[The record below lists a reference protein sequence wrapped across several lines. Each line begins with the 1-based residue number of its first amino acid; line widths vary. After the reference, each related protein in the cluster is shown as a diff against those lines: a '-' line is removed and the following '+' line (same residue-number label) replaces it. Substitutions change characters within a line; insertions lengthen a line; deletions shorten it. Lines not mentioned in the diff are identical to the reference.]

1 MDKQS
6 VYIDNMVCDRCK
18 MMVQQ
23 VATSLGWR
31 VEQLDLGR
39 LIGWPPDG
47 QEPTVA
53 LTRLQQQLTS
63 LGFRPQ
69 EGQQGIVSRIK
80 GLIVDYVYNDRADLS
95 SALSD
100 LISTDVGQSYS
111 HLSRMFSHAEGRTIN
126 EFYRL
131 HRIERAKQLLVQT
144 TDPIGDIA
152 QHLNYG
158 SASRLTTVFKAD
170 TGLSP
175 TAFRT
180 RGEYV
185 ARPLDRL

>member
-18 MMVQQ
+18 LVVQQ
-23 VATSLGWR
+23 VAAGLGWR

-39 LIGWPPDG
+39 LIGWPPSG
-47 QEPTVA
+47 QESTVA
-53 LTRLQQQLTS
+53 LARLQQQLAS

-69 EGQQGIVSRIK
+69 DGQQGIISRIK
-80 GLIVDYVYNDRADLS
+80 GLIVDYVYNDRVNS
-95 SALSD
+95 STALSG
-100 LISTDVGQSYS
+100 LISSDIGQSYS
-111 HLSRMFSHAEGRTIN
+111 HLSRMFSQAEGRTIN

-131 HRIERAKQLLVQT
+131 HRVERAKQLLVQT
-144 TDPIGDIA
+144 TDPVAIIA
-152 QHLNYG
+152 TRLNY
-158 SASRLTTVFKAD
+158 STASRFTTVFKQD

-180 RGEYV
+180 QGEHIP
-185 ARPLDRL
+185 RPLDGL